1 MFLSSLTQEQKETF
15 LCLAHNVVVS
25 DGDLTVG
32 EELMMEDM
40 RREMNM
46 DRGYVPHYVELEG
59 IEQIFTTRR
68 ARSTAM
74 IALIRLGYAD
84 GAFEVEEESFLR
96 VLCQAFEISDAD
108 FSLIDNWVK
117 RLVALEKETSVFM

>member
-1 MFLSSLTQEQKETF
+1 MFLSSLTQNQKETF

-40 RREMNM
+40 RREMNI
-46 DRGYVPHYVELEG
+46 DQNYVPHYVELGG
-59 IEQIFTTRR
+59 IEKIFTTRKD
-68 ARSTAM
+68 RSVAM

-96 VLCQAFEISDAD
+96 VLCKAFEISDSD
-108 FSLIDNWVK
+108 FSLLDNWVK
-117 RLVALEKETSVFM
+117 RLVALEKEASVFM

>member
-1 MFLSSLTQEQKETF
+1 MFLSSLTQIQKETF

-40 RREMNM
+40 RREMNI
-46 DRGYVPHYVELEG
+46 DRSYVPHYVELEG
-59 IEQIFTTRR
+59 IENIFTTRR
-68 ARSTAM
+68 ARSTTM

-96 VLCQAFEISDAD
+96 VLCKPFEISDAD

>member
-1 MFLSSLTQEQKETF
+1 MFLSSLTIKQKETF

-32 EELMMEDM
+32 EELMMEEM

-46 DRGYVPHYVELEG
+46 DRGYIAHYVELDG
-59 IEQIFTTRR
+59 IDQIFPTSK
-68 ARSTAM
+68 ARVTVM
-74 IALIRLGYAD
+74 ISLIRLGYAD
-84 GAFEVEEESFLR
+84 GAFEVEEQSFLK
-96 VLCQAFEISDAD
+96 VLCEAFEITAAD

-117 RLVALEKETSVFM
+117 RLVALEKEASAFM